1 MAPRRATAILAGAAA
16 NTPIV
21 GREAELQQLANRI
34 LDPPTPLPCS
44 VVGETR
50 IGKSSLLKEFER
62 LVEEQ
67 QRKDLL
73 CLRYDMSSDFHEM
86 LEEDEQIGKVGTSA
100 FYRNFVTRISAD
112 LSDYQEFDHRSAQ
125 RASDPQEGS
134 RGTLDRT
141 HLVNPS

>member
-1 MAPRRATAILAGAAA
+1 QWAY
-16 NTPIV
+16 
-21 GREAELQQLANRI
+21 RI

-86 LEEDEQIGKVGTSA
+86 LEVDEQIGKVGTSA
-100 FYRNFVTRISAD
+100 FYRNFVTRISDD
-112 LSDYQEFDHRSAQ
+112 LSDYPEFDHRSAQ
-125 RASDPQEGS
+125 KASDPQLRHLMTSHIQKFFRSIRRAGYWLLLI
-134 RGTLDRT
+134 LDEFDAT
-141 HLVNPS
+141 TK